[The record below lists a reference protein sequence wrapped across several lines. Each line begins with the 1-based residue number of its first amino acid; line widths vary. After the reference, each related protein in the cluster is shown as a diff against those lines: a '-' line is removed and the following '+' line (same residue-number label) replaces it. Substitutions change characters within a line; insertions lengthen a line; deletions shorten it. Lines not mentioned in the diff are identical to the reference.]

1 MLFLD
6 GFTDI
11 ILLKD
16 KQDKMENGNPDINV
30 KYNQLSTTEQQHSVQ
45 YKSQKNNAE
54 RNLDIPVVDGKPAV
68 HAVHKVHEAQ
78 QDNRPYLPY
87 TLQTPYMYD
96 KKSIVQQSKGTEYV
110 KKENSSVVSAVQ
122 QDKKFVQRPYQTTSV
137 QLVPQ
142 TRENVL

>member
-1 MLFLD
+1 
-6 GFTDI
+6 
-11 ILLKD
+11 
-16 KQDKMENGNPDINV
+16 MENGNPDINV

-45 YKSQKNNAE
+45 YKSQKNNPE

-96 KKSIVQQSKGTEYV
+96 KKSIVNVQQSKGTEYV

-122 QDKKFVQRPYQTTSV
+122 QDKKFVQQPYQTTSV
-137 QLVPQ
+137 QLAPQ
-142 TRENVL
+142 TRKNVL